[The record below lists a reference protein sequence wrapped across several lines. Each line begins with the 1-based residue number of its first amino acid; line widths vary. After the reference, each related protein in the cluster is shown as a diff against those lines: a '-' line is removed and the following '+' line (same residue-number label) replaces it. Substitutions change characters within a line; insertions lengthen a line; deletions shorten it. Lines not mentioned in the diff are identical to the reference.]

1 MITVNVDASGIMLL
15 SAQLQYSEKQVSFA
29 NMRALNAAAFK
40 AQQVT
45 IGEIGRVF
53 DKPTPWVQ
61 RSVRYIKARR
71 DRLVAQVDF
80 DFWGNKQGVT
90 VSDVLKAE
98 IYGGLRKLK
107 RHEQALSRV
116 GILPAGMAIVPGEAA
131 KIDAYGNMSAGQINQ
146 IVSWF
151 RAFGEQGYAANMLQ
165 KGRARLARG
174 SKSKGTQGFA
184 YFCLKKQVGKL
195 LPGIYQRFSFSI
207 GSAVKPV
214 MIFVRIPQYRK
225 RLDFYGVAD
234 RAAVSE
240 FNAQYPSMLTDAIRT
255 AK

>member
-1 MITVNVDASGIMLL
+1 M
-15 SAQLQYSEKQVSFA
+15 
-29 NMRALNAAAFK
+29 
-40 AQQVT
+40 
-45 IGEIGRVF
+45 
-53 DKPTPWVQ
+53 
-61 RSVRYIKARR
+61 
-71 DRLVAQVDF
+71 DF

-146 IVSWF
+146 IISWF

-174 SKSKGTQGFA
+174 SKAKGTQGFA

-195 LPGIYQRFSFSI
+195 SPGIYQRFSFSK

-225 RLDFYGVAD
+225 RLDFYGVAE
-234 RAAVSE
+234 RAAVDE
-240 FNAQYPSMLTDAIRT
+240 FNIQFPRMYEEAMRT
-255 AK
+255 AR